1 MSTIPHIKFRISQG
15 ALDQSGRFTQA
26 CIHGVGGSLT
36 EVPEYQKY
44 MADIIAQA
52 LTITNGIAIEN
63 QRFTYKFP
71 FKLA

>member
-1 MSTIPHIKFRISQG
+1 MSVTSIKFRISQSQ
-15 ALDQSGRFTQA
+15 LDYNGRYAQA
-26 CIHGVGGSLT
+26 CVHAIGGSLT

-44 MADIIAQA
+44 MADIIAHA

>member
-1 MSTIPHIKFRISQG
+1 MSNVSSISFRIGQSS
-15 ALDQSGRFTQA
+15 LDSNGRYQQVS
-26 CIHGVGGSLT
+26 IHAVGGSL
-36 EVPEYQKY
+36 VNSPEHQKY
-44 MADIIAQA
+44 MADIIAHA